1 MDRGAWWAAAHR
13 VTKELD
19 LVTKQ
24 QHTRHCILT
33 SGWMVRSRSLCF
45 NKPLVDTWSIPKSK
59 KNCLSH
65 LFSTLARHY
74 YIITMPGFYL
84 APSQFYWN
92 WTEKQSDI
100 GISWSCLDFQMCN
113 QGWEPFLD
121 HIFISRWHKTRVSA
135 ICICQCVDREGKEMD
150 EKSSIWKEISF
161 ADLVWSQSQLTLQTV
176 GHVSNEGLDSKDLG
190 MSQLEKVEIWAKEQI
205 L

>member
-1 MDRGAWWAAAHR
+1 MAEWLGPG
-13 VTKELD
+13 VC
-19 LVTKQ
+19 V
-24 QHTRHCILT
+24 LT
-33 SGWMVRSRSLCF
+33 SLLLILEAYQNLKRIV
-45 NKPLVDTWSIPKSK
+45 
-59 KNCLSH
+59 LSH

-150 EKSSIWKEISF
+150 KKSSIWKEISF